1 MFAYR
6 GDEPEA
12 NINPSPIPIITRL
25 LLELQRNGVQS
36 FISTHDYFLSK
47 YLEVNRK
54 DSDSVEYH
62 SFYYDK
68 EQLCCESSE
77 QFTLLTHNAIMETFV
92 SLYHDEVEAAF
103 DD

>member
-1 MFAYR
+1 MR
-6 GDEPEA
+6 IGGDELEA

-25 LLELQRNGVQS
+25 LLELQRNGVQI

-68 EQLCCESSE
+68 EQL
-77 QFTLLTHNAIMETFV
+77 
-92 SLYHDEVEAAF
+92 
-103 DD
+103 